1 MAFRTFTGNPSQVIV
16 EQLVASG
23 IKYLFYNTG
32 SREARFFDALHGH
45 PEIDGILG
53 LHEGAVTAMAGGF
66 AQVNSEPAVMSVHLG
81 AGLAQSLGQ
90 MINVWAASLPV
101 VTITF
106 VGDTGSYADRI
117 TLDLG
122 HNAGPTSI
130 AAPFMKAN
138 WTVVDPGGLA
148 MAVDRAIKV
157 ATTPPIGPVH
167 IAVYDRN
174 LGSEQITTRIIEGP
188 PVRPRAGYPD
198 DRDVEELARILHD
211 AERPLIYVGD
221 GVNKSGA
228 EQQLAKIAEH
238 FGANI
243 ASMWG
248 DLRGVS
254 VAHPL
259 HCGYFR
265 GPVMDLDP
273 DHIVAV
279 GVRHGGSGKPTDFDV
294 FKNAKKV
301 VAVGPDVEIFENI
314 PGLDLAIMADEAR
327 TIERLA
333 ELVRSE
339 YEPAKYDGR
348 RNRAYEN
355 ARRLREERRAAL
367 QPAAEIP
374 GYVRPLALLDAVD
387 AGLEKMGGG
396 LITTEQFAMPL
407 EDVNEKPDGGSNIYI
422 RPAGGSEGYGMGAPL
437 GAKLAAPDRPVVG
450 IVGDGSVYYSDSAFW
465 TAAHHEIPVLYV
477 IPNNGAYG
485 IVAGAFAGAGGVMK
499 DTGEYAGVV
508 LDGADI
514 VQLAGAFGVEGRKI
528 TDESQIVAAVEE
540 SLDTVERE
548 GRPLVLDV
556 KLPLGIPAGGRAAK
570 QFRVASD
577 VSSDRGR
584 VGRGR

>member
-1 MAFRTFTGNPSQVIV
+1 
-16 EQLVASG
+16 
-23 IKYLFYNTG
+23 
-32 SREARFFDALHGH
+32 
-45 PEIDGILG
+45 
-53 LHEGAVTAMAGGF
+53 
-66 AQVNSEPAVMSVHLG
+66 
-81 AGLAQSLGQ
+81 LAQSLGQ

-198 DRDVEELARILHD
+198 DRDVEELARVLHD

-314 PGLDLAIMADEAR
+314 PGLGLAIMADEAR

-528 TDESQIVAAVEE
+528 SDESQIVAAVEE

>member
-1 MAFRTFTGNPSQVIV
+1 MASRTFTGNPSQVIV
-16 EQLVASG
+16 EQLAASG

-32 SREARFFDALHGH
+32 SREARFFDALHGN
-45 PEIDGILG
+45 PDIDGILG

-90 MINVWAASLPV
+90 MINIWAASLPV

-138 WTVVDPGGLA
+138 WTVVDPGGLV

-174 LGSEQITTRIIEGP
+174 LGPEQITTRIIEGP
-188 PVRPRAGYPD
+188 PARPRAGYPD
-198 DRDVEELARILHD
+198 DRDVEELARVLHD

-339 YEPAKYDGR
+339 YEPAKYDAHR
-348 RNRAYEN
+348 ERAHET
-355 ARRLREERRAAL
+355 ALRLRNERRAAL
-367 QPAAEIP
+367 QPSEEIP
-374 GYVRPLALLDAVD
+374 DHVRPLALLDAVD

-437 GAKLAAPDRPVVG
+437 GARLAAPDRPVVG

-465 TAAHHEIPVLYV
+465 TAAHHQILVLYV

-508 LDGADI
+508 LDGVDI

-528 TDESQIVAAVEE
+528 TDESKIVAAVEE

-570 QFRVASD
+570 QFKVASD
-577 VSSDRGR
+577 A
-584 VGRGR
+584 

>member
-1 MAFRTFTGNPSQVIV
+1 M
-16 EQLVASG
+16 
-23 IKYLFYNTG
+23 
-32 SREARFFDALHGH
+32 
-45 PEIDGILG
+45 
-53 LHEGAVTAMAGGF
+53 
-66 AQVNSEPAVMSVHLG
+66 
-81 AGLAQSLGQ
+81 
-90 MINVWAASLPV
+90 
-101 VTITF
+101 
-106 VGDTGSYADRI
+106 
-117 TLDLG
+117 
-122 HNAGPTSI
+122 
-130 AAPFMKAN
+130 
-138 WTVVDPGGLA
+138 
-148 MAVDRAIKV
+148 
-157 ATTPPIGPVH
+157 
-167 IAVYDRN
+167 
-174 LGSEQITTRIIEGP
+174 
-188 PVRPRAGYPD
+188 
-198 DRDVEELARILHD
+198 
-211 AERPLIYVGD
+211 
-221 GVNKSGA
+221 
-228 EQQLAKIAEH
+228 AKIAEH

-243 ASMWG
+243 AAMWG

-301 VAVGPDVEIFENI
+301 VAIGPDVEIFENI
-314 PGLDLAIMADEAR
+314 PGLGLAIMADEAR

-499 DTGEYAGVV
+499 DTGGCAGVV
-508 LDGADI
+508 LGGADI
-514 VQLAGAFGVEGRKI
+514 VQLSGAFWVEGGKL
-528 TDESQIVAAVEE
+528 TDESNIVAAVAE
-540 SLDTVERE
+540 SVQTSQ
-548 GRPLVLDV
+548 
-556 KLPLGIPAGGRAAK
+556 GGG
-570 QFRVASD
+570 
-577 VSSDRGR
+577 GR
-584 VGRGR
+584 VGWCRRFGGDAPRQHGLQSLGQRSDPSARRGSFGIDADQRVPAPSLARRVVAPIGERNIRNSRIGQTPGKRRRRLHRGARRCQGPRVPGTERRAHPVVPPRAQSRGTDRQGTVHALARRRRARVTA